1 MFERP
6 CLLRLG
12 ASLAIAI
19 STLPVAAQDSPVG
32 SAAKAPAPAAQ
43 SVANDTAALA
53 KATQNPVASLI
64 SLPLQNNSNFGIGP
78 YKRTGDV
85 FNIQPVIPMK
95 LSDKVMLITRVIQ
108 PIVWQPY
115 AQQPTGGQF
124 GFGDMNP
131 TFFLSPANAGKLI
144 YGVGPAFILPTATST
159 QTGQGKFSLG
169 PSVVALMQPGH
180 WTVGVLINNVFS
192 VAGSSHRPDVNQMLL
207 QYFINYNLKKGYYLT
222 SGPIVTAN
230 WNANGSGEAATGN
243 DTTSG
248 NVWTVPFGGGVG
260 QIRRLGFQPINWTVQ
275 FYGNAIHPQGG
286 SPWSFKLQVAL
297 LYPKMPKKS

>member
-1 MFERP
+1 MFEGPR
-6 CLLRLG
+6 CARLWVALAFAG
-12 ASLAIAI
+12 AALS
-19 STLPVAAQDSPVG
+19 VAAQDTPGANAPASTTA
-32 SAAKAPAPAAQ
+32 SAAD
-43 SVANDTAALA
+43 NTAALA

-64 SLPLQNNSNFGIGP
+64 SVPLQNNSNFGIGP
-78 YKRTGDV
+78 YNRTGDI
-85 FNIQPVIPMK
+85 FNIQPVIPAK
-95 LSDKVMLITRVIQ
+95 LNDKVMLITRVIQ

-115 AQQPTGGQF
+115 AQQPTGGQY
-124 GFGDMNP
+124 GLGDMNP

-144 YGVGPAFILPTATST
+144 YGVGPAFVLPTATSA

-169 PSVVALMQPGH
+169 PSVVALVQPGH

-192 VAGSSHRPDVNQMLL
+192 VVGSANRPDVNQMLL

-230 WNANGSGEAATGN
+230 WNANGNGDAATGN
-243 DTTSG
+243 DPTGG
-248 NVWTVPFGGGVG
+248 NVWTVPFGGGIG

-286 SPWSFKLQVAL
+286 SSWGFKFQVAL
-297 LYPKMPKKS
+297 LYPKMPKKT